1 MESPPSKKPKNVTQL
16 ELGPLD
22 RVTHR
27 QLRQRVGGPSDELR
41 LVVESASANSIFKV
55 RAVDLDSL

>member
-1 MESPPSKKPKNVTQL
+1 MESPPSKKPKKVTQL

-22 RVTHR
+22 KVTHR
-27 QLRQRVGGPSDELR
+27 QLRERVSGTSDELR
-41 LVVESASANSIFKV
+41 LVFESGSANSIFKF